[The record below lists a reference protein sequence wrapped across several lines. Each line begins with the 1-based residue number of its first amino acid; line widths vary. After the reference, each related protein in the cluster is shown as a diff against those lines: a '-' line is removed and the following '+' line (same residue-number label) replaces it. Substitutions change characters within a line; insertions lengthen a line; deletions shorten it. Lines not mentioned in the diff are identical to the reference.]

1 MNLRFIV
8 RLGDDAIS
16 VQILIN
22 SVPFISA
29 HSFFISLGMADS
41 PICKQL
47 MEFINANPVL
57 SSYMTNM
64 NYIPAPDVRL
74 RAIKLV
80 PQPRVLIFGQDPYP
94 RAESASG
101 MAFNDLKVK

>member
-1 MNLRFIV
+1 ML
-8 RLGDDAIS
+8 
-16 VQILIN
+16 N
-22 SVPFISA
+22 SVSSLTRIYY
-29 HSFFISLGMADS
+29 FISLSMAETS
-41 PICKQL
+41 PICEQL

-57 SSYMTNM
+57 SSYMTNT
-64 NYIPAPDVRL
+64 NYIPAPEVRL